1 MLPGRGLLRAFGGE
15 GDAYGAIL
23 ASWALGPPQCKE
35 GMRGFMGRGGAAGSG
50 IGRTGTAGGGAGG
63 CGCCGAGA
71 RRCGGTAL
79 VGAARGGDGGHG
91 GRGSGGCCGAGAPLV
106 GTTVRV
112 LRGGGATVR
121 GHGAAADATL
131 VTALELTAQQARWKR
146 VTVGCGESGL
156 TRRNTPAR
164 VAAIRPNW
172 RALPQ
177 RALRALR

>member
-1 MLPGRGLLRAFGGE
+1 MRAFGG
-15 GDAYGAIL
+15 GRGRIRRDSCQLGPRTAAVQGRDARFYGAARRVAASAERARRAAAL
-23 ASWALGPPQCKE
+23 AGA
-35 GMRGFMGRGGAAGSG
+35 GAAVQ
-50 IGRTGTAGGGAGG
+50 GRD
-63 CGCCGAGA
+63 GAGA
-71 RRCGGTAL
+71 RRWWVLRAGAMVGTADAAV
-79 VGAARGGDGGHG
+79 VGAAVQ
-91 GRGSGGCCGAGAPLV
+91 GRRWWARRCGCC
-106 GTTVRV
+106 VR
-112 LRGGGATVR
+112 GGATVR